1 MKTIKFIIQTTIITV
16 LSFITIFLI
25 ILGVTCFIDSTKQ
38 DEVDPPTEKIES
50 TQTTQKTFTE
60 SPVQPERKPN
70 ISDIKYARALMS
82 HPRSKIT
89 DIHVLNDYDGVIK
102 TATDNINNGVGNK
115 EDYELYNIW
124 EDIQEYEQT
133 TNN

>member
-1 MKTIKFIIQTTIITV
+1 MKIIKST
-16 LSFITIFLI
+16 LSFIILSLLFIALFLFTFN
-25 ILGVTCFIDSTKQ
+25 LYTSMKQ
-38 DEVDPPTEKIES
+38 DEVDQISEDDTVEKPI
-50 TQTTQKTFTE
+50 QKSFTE

-70 ISDIKYARALMS
+70 ITDIKYARALMS

-124 EDIQEYEQT
+124 EDMQEYEQT